1 MEKFF
6 GTRPHIRHFRVFGVW
21 AFARIP
27 VQRGDHSAR
36 SQQGIFI
43 GYSDSAMG
51 GYRVYLPSTNEIIV
65 SNHIRFGISPT
76 RHTTIEELA
85 EPVVEEI
92 VDRLH
97 LENVNTR
104 HVQDLIIRER
114 RRRENMAPTITNTEE
129 TRADIDEGLPDQI
142 RDLTIE

>member
-1 MEKFF
+1 
-6 GTRPHIRHFRVFGVW
+6 
-21 AFARIP
+21 
-27 VQRGDHSAR
+27 
-36 SQQGIFI
+36 
-43 GYSDSAMG
+43 MG

-85 EPVVEEI
+85 EPDVEEI

-104 HVQDLIIRER
+104 HVEDLIIRER

-129 TRADIDEGLPDQI
+129 TRADIDEGLPELI
-142 RDLTIE
+142 SDLTIE